1 MKIPRL
7 SPLRLIRKFCLE
19 CLGRSTKSVRFCQ
32 SIDCPVWYLRFGRFP
47 KTVVRTNGKEWE
59 QLFDKE
65 NFKIGAKFSPDID
78 VEEYKL

>member
-7 SPLRLIRKFCLE
+7 QPLKQIRKQCLD
-19 CLGRSTKSVRFCQ
+19 CCCGSTKTIRFCASTEC
-32 SIDCPVWYLRFGRFP
+32 SIWYLRLGVYP
-47 KTVVRTNGKEWE
+47 RTFIRRHGKKFE

-65 NFKIGAKFSPDID
+65 NFKIGAKFSPDIE